1 MYTIS
6 ASACDG
12 TPSNGLGTCIPIDS
26 TNFTCD
32 CDVGYHGDQCEC
44 KKQQSFLFLTLSL
57 QFINFWYFKVFD
69 LSIHF
74 QVFKYITVLFRFY

>member
-1 MYTIS
+1 MTKSETKMIVVSYIHTDLHDILHHNNPCITYVYMYTIS

-32 CDVGYHGDQCEC
+32 CDVGYNGEVII
-44 KKQQSFLFLTLSL
+44 S
-57 QFINFWYFKVFD
+57 
-69 LSIHF
+69 
-74 QVFKYITVLFRFY
+74 